1 VSDVTQDIDLLTRQI
16 CDHETNWSLGTFGA
30 IAEFARE
37 PDEAVVVSRG
47 DASIA
52 VVTARG
58 GIRIEWQKD
67 MRLFASET
75 TTRDSWNHRIAL

>member
-1 VSDVTQDIDLLTRQI
+1 MSDVTQDIDLLTRQI

-47 DASIA
+47 DACVA

-58 GIRIEWQKD
+58 GIRIEWQKGYAIVCIGD
-67 MRLFASET
+67 HDAR
-75 TTRDSWNHRIAL
+75 